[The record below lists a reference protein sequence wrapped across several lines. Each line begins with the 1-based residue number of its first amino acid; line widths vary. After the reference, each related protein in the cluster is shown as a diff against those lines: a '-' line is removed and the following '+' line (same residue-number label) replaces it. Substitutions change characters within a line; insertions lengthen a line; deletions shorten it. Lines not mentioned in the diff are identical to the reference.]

1 MAIAS
6 RLEGSGVEAMLI
18 AGVVMILFIL
28 GLFFEMLGSR
38 PRTEAEWQN
47 DTEREPA
54 STPAQSE
61 VHVPV
66 THA

>member
-1 MAIAS
+1 
-6 RLEGSGVEAMLI
+6 MLI

-38 PRTEAEWQN
+38 PKTEAEWQN